1 MLEMIGTGGSG
12 PDPERKPAKLLRADE
27 SSVEELGIRENDFER
42 RMSEE
47 VADVSRRKKCD

>member
-1 MLEMIGTGGSG
+1 VGLIRNGSRQSCFG
-12 PDPERKPAKLLRADE
+12 ADE
-27 SSVEELGIRENDFER
+27 SSVEELGISENDFER